1 MKNQNNS
8 GLNDKQ
14 EKFCREFVVNFNAT
28 EAAINA
34 GYSKRT
40 ATVQGSQLLTIL
52 KVQEFIKSLQ
62 TFQAEELE
70 ISAKYITENIKNIGE
85 RCMQAQPVL
94 DKDGNETGKYEFDA
108 NAALKAQELLAKRI
122 GYFKKD
128 NEQLTPKNITHRVIF
143 ED

>member
-1 MKNQNNS
+1 MKKQNAS

-34 GYSKRT
+34 GYSKKT

-52 KVQEFIKSLQ
+52 KVQEFIKTLQ

-94 DKDGNETGKYEFDA
+94 DKDGKETGEYEFDA
-108 NAALKAQELLAKRI
+108 NAALKAQEMLGKRI

-128 NEQLTPKNITHRVIF
+128 NEQLSPKNTTHRVIF

>member
-1 MKNQNNS
+1 MKNQNAS

-34 GYSKRT
+34 GYSKKT

-94 DKDGNETGKYEFDA
+94 DKDGNETGEYEFDA

-122 GYFKKD
+122 GYFEKD
-128 NEQLTPKNITHRVIF
+128 NNQRAPKNVTHRVIF

>member
-1 MKNQNNS
+1 M
-8 GLNDKQ
+8 
-14 EKFCREFVVNFNAT
+14 NFNAT

-34 GYSKRT
+34 GYSKKT

-94 DKDGNETGKYEFDA
+94 DKDGNETGEYEFDA

-128 NEQLTPKNITHRVIF
+128 NEQLAPKNVTHRVIY